1 MDRFRLARAFLSR
14 VDPETAHDLTLWALR
29 CGLGPAGVAPDDP
42 VLAVRLWGRD
52 FANPLGLAAGFDKNA
67 TVIAATLRWGFFDK
81 NATVI
86 AATLRWGFGFVEVG
100 SITPAAQPGNAKP
113 RVFRLAE
120 DEAVINRL
128 GFPSQGLAAAA
139 ARIGRWRAQS
149 ERMPAE
155 RTPAEG
161 RPAGLSAGLVGVNL
175 GKNRDSAD
183 PAADYAEGARMLAP
197 YADYL
202 AVNVSS
208 PNTPGLRALQGR
220 DQLARIVGQVRAAL
234 AGSPPTT
241 RPPLLVKIAP
251 DLSAAEMAEIAAV
264 AVELKLA
271 GLIVGNTTV
280 ARPET
285 LAGADRGEAG
295 GLSGRPLF
303 APSTDVLGEIYRLT
317 EGRVPLVGV
326 GGVGSAADAYAK
338 IRAGASLV
346 QLYTALI
353 YRGPGLVAEIKAGL
367 AALLRRD
374 GFSQVSE
381 AVGADHR

>member
-1 MDRFRLARAFLSR
+1 MDRTRLARAVLSR
-14 VDPETAHDLTLWALR
+14 LDPETAHELTLWALR
-29 CGLGPAGVAPDDP
+29 HGLGPARAGPDDP

-67 TVIAATLRWGFFDK
+67 TVIG
-81 NATVI
+81 
-86 AATLRWGFGFVEVG
+86 ATLRWGFGFVEVG
-100 SITPAAQPGNAKP
+100 SITPAPQPGNPRP

-120 DEAVINRL
+120 DGAVINRL
-128 GFPSQGLAAAA
+128 GFPSRGLAAAV
-139 ARIGRWRAQS
+139 ARIGRWRAQAG
-149 ERMPAE
+149 RAPA
-155 RTPAEG
+155 R
-161 RPAGLSAGLVGVNL
+161 GLPTGLLGVNL

-183 PAADYAEGARMLAP
+183 PAADYAEGARLLAP
-197 YADYL
+197 LADYL

-220 DQLARIVGQVRAAL
+220 DQLTRILGQVRAAL
-234 AGSPPTT
+234 AALPPAAQ
-241 RPPLLVKIAP
+241 PALLVKIDP
-251 DLSAAEMAEIAAV
+251 DLSGAALAEIATV
-264 AVELKLA
+264 AVESNLA

-285 LAGADRGEAG
+285 LAGGPQGEAG

-303 APSTDVLGEIYRLT
+303 GPSTAVLGEIYRLT
-317 EGRVPLVGV
+317 EGRVPLIGV
-326 GGVGSAADAYAK
+326 GGIGSAADAYAK

-346 QLYTALI
+346 QLYTALV
-353 YRGPGLVAEIKAGL
+353 YQGPGLVAEIKAGL

-374 GFSQVSE
+374 GFSRVGE

>member
-1 MDRFRLARAFLSR
+1 MDRTRLVRAVLGR
-14 VDPETAHDLTLWALR
+14 LDPETAHELTLWALR
-29 CGLGPAGVAPDDP
+29 HGLGPARAVADDP

-67 TVIAATLRWGFFDK
+67 AVIG
-81 NATVI
+81 
-86 AATLRWGFGFVEVG
+86 ATLRWGFGFVEVG
-100 SITPAAQPGNAKP
+100 SITPAPQPGNPRP

-120 DEAVINRL
+120 DGAAINRL
-128 GFPSQGLAAAA
+128 GFPSQGLAAAV
-139 ARIGRWRAQS
+139 ARIGRWRAQ
-149 ERMPAE
+149 AE
-155 RTPAEG
+155 AK
-161 RPAGLSAGLVGVNL
+161 GLPGGLLGINL

-183 PAADYAEGARMLAP
+183 PAADYAEGARALAP
-197 YADYL
+197 FADYL

-220 DQLARIVGQVRAAL
+220 DELNRILGRVRAAIAAL
-234 AGSPPTT
+234 PPAAQ
-241 RPPLLVKIAP
+241 PPLLVKIAP
-251 DLSAAEMAEIAAV
+251 DLSAAAISEIAAV
-264 AVELKLA
+264 AVESKLA

-280 ARPET
+280 ARPASLT
-285 LAGADRGEAG
+285 GADRGESG

-303 APSTDVLGEIYRLT
+303 APSTEVLREIYRLT
-317 EGRVPLVGV
+317 EGRVPLIGV

-346 QLYTALI
+346 QLYTALV
-353 YRGPGLVAEIKAGL
+353 YQGPGLVAEITAGL

-374 GFSQVSE
+374 GFSQLSQ

>member
-1 MDRFRLARAFLSR
+1 MDRYRLARVLLGR
-14 VDPETAHDLTLWALR
+14 LDPETAHDLTLRALR
-29 CGLGPAGVAPDDP
+29 HGLGPAAAAPDEP

-52 FANPLGLAAGFDKNA
+52 FATPLGLAAGFDKNA
-67 TVIAATLRWGFFDK
+67 TVIGPA
-81 NATVI
+81 
-86 AATLRWGFGFVEVG
+86 LRWGFGFVEVG
-100 SITPAAQPGNAKP
+100 SITPAAQRGNPKP

-120 DEAVINRL
+120 DEAAINRL
-128 GFPSQGLAAAA
+128 GFPSQGSAAAA
-139 ARIGRWRAQS
+139 ARIGRWRAQAG
-149 ERMPAE
+149 RA
-155 RTPAEG
+155 PAEG
-161 RPAGLSAGLVGVNL
+161 LPSGPPMATPGGTPAGTSGGLVGVNL

-197 YADYL
+197 FADYL

-220 DQLARIVGQVRAAL
+220 DELVRIIGRLRAAIADL
-234 AGSPPTT
+234 PPAA

-251 DLSAAEMAEIAAV
+251 DLSAAGMAEIAAV
-264 AVELKLA
+264 AVELELS

-285 LAGADRGEAG
+285 LTGADRGEAG

-303 APSTDVLGEIYRLT
+303 APSTAVLGEIYRLT
-317 EGRVPLVGV
+317 EGQVPLVGV

-346 QLYTALI
+346 QLYTALV
-353 YRGPGLVAEIKAGL
+353 YQGPGLVAEIKAGL

-374 GFSQVSE
+374 GFSQLSE

>member
-1 MDRFRLARAFLSR
+1 MDRTRLARAVLSR
-14 VDPETAHDLTLWALR
+14 LDPETAHELTLWALR
-29 CGLGPAGVAPDDP
+29 HGLGPARAVADDP

-67 TVIAATLRWGFFDK
+67 TVIG
-81 NATVI
+81 
-86 AATLRWGFGFVEVG
+86 ATLRWGFGFVEVG
-100 SITPAAQPGNAKP
+100 SITPAPQPGNPRP

-120 DEAVINRL
+120 DGAVINRL
-128 GFPSQGLAAAA
+128 GFPSQGLAAVG
-139 ARIGRWRAQS
+139 ARIGRWRAQAA
-149 ERMPAE
+149 RA
-155 RTPAEG
+155 PAEG
-161 RPAGLSAGLVGVNL
+161 LLGVNL

-183 PAADYAEGARMLAP
+183 PAADYAEGARLLAP
-197 YADYL
+197 FADYL

-208 PNTPGLRALQGR
+208 PNTPGLRALQDR
-220 DQLARIVGQVRAAL
+220 DELTRILGQVRAAIADL
-234 AGSPPTT
+234 PPAAQ
-241 RPPLLVKIAP
+241 PALLVKIAP
-251 DLSAAEMAEIAAV
+251 DLSTAVLVEIAAV
-264 AVELKLA
+264 AVELNLA

-285 LAGADRGEAG
+285 LAGGHKGESG

-303 APSTDVLGEIYRLT
+303 APSTAVLGEIYRLT
-317 EGRVPLVGV
+317 GGRVPLVGV

-346 QLYTALI
+346 QLYTALV

>member
-1 MDRFRLARAFLSR
+1 MDRTRLVRAVLGR
-14 VDPETAHDLTLWALR
+14 LDPETAHELTLWALR
-29 CGLGPAGVAPDDP
+29 HGLGPARAVADDP

-67 TVIAATLRWGFFDK
+67 TVIGP
-81 NATVI
+81 
-86 AATLRWGFGFVEVG
+86 TLRWGFGFVEVG
-100 SITPAAQPGNAKP
+100 SITPAPQPGNPRP

-128 GFPSQGLAAAA
+128 GFPSQGLAAAV
-139 ARIGRWRAQS
+139 ARIGRWRAQ
-149 ERMPAE
+149 AE
-155 RTPAEG
+155 RAPA
-161 RPAGLSAGLVGVNL
+161 RGLLGVNL
-175 GKNRDSAD
+175 GNNRDSAD
-183 PAADYAEGARMLAP
+183 PAADFAEGALALAP
-197 YADYL
+197 FADYL

-220 DQLARIVGQVRAAL
+220 DELVRIVGQVRAAIAAL
-234 AGSPPTT
+234 PPAAQ
-241 RPPLLVKIAP
+241 PPLLVKIAP
-251 DLSAAEMAEIAAV
+251 DLSAAVLAEIAAV

-285 LAGADRGEAG
+285 LAGGHQGEAG

-303 APSTDVLGEIYRLT
+303 APSTRVLGEIYRLT
-317 EGRVPLVGV
+317 EGRVPLIGV
-326 GGVGSAADAYAK
+326 GGVGGAADAYAK

-346 QLYTALI
+346 QLYTALV

-367 AALLRRD
+367 AARLRRD

>member
-1 MDRFRLARAFLSR
+1 MDRTRLVRAVLGR
-14 VDPETAHDLTLWALR
+14 LDPETAHELTLWALR
-29 CGLGPAGVAPDDP
+29 HGLGPARAVADDP

-67 TVIAATLRWGFFDK
+67 TVIGP
-81 NATVI
+81 
-86 AATLRWGFGFVEVG
+86 TLRWGFGFVEVG
-100 SITPAAQPGNAKP
+100 SITPAPQPGNPRP

-128 GFPSQGLAAAA
+128 GFPSQGLAAAV
-139 ARIGRWRAQS
+139 ARIGRWRAQ
-149 ERMPAE
+149 AE
-155 RTPAEG
+155 RAPA
-161 RPAGLSAGLVGVNL
+161 RGLLGVNL
-175 GKNRDSAD
+175 GNNRDSAD
-183 PAADYAEGARMLAP
+183 PAADFAEGALALAP
-197 YADYL
+197 FADYL

-220 DQLARIVGQVRAAL
+220 DELVRIVGQVRAAIAAL
-234 AGSPPTT
+234 PPAAQ
-241 RPPLLVKIAP
+241 PPLLVKIAP
-251 DLSAAEMAEIAAV
+251 DLSAAVLAEIAAV

-285 LAGADRGEAG
+285 LAGGHQGEAG

-303 APSTDVLGEIYRLT
+303 APSTRVLGEIYRLT
-317 EGRVPLVGV
+317 EGRVPLIGV
-326 GGVGSAADAYAK
+326 GGVGDAADAYAK

-346 QLYTALI
+346 QLYTALV

-367 AALLRRD
+367 AARLRRD
-374 GFSQVSE
+374 GFSRVSE

>member
-1 MDRFRLARAFLSR
+1 MDRTRLARAVLGLL
-14 VDPETAHDLTLWALR
+14 DPETAHALTLWALR
-29 CGLGPAGVAPDDP
+29 HGLGPARAVPDDP

-67 TVIAATLRWGFFDK
+67 TVIGP
-81 NATVI
+81 
-86 AATLRWGFGFVEVG
+86 TLRWGFGFVEVG
-100 SITPAAQPGNAKP
+100 SITPAPQPGNPRP

-120 DEAVINRL
+120 DGAVINRL
-128 GFPSQGLAAAA
+128 GFPSLGLAAAV
-139 ARIGRWRAQS
+139 ARIGRWRAH
-149 ERMPAE
+149 AE
-155 RTPAEG
+155 AKG
-161 RPAGLSAGLVGVNL
+161 LPAGLLGVNL
-175 GKNRDSAD
+175 GTNRDSPD
-183 PAADYAEGARMLAP
+183 PAADYAEGARALAP
-197 YADYL
+197 FADYL

-220 DQLARIVGQVRAAL
+220 DQLARIVGQVRAAIAAL
-234 AGSPPTT
+234 PAAAQ
-241 RPPLLVKIAP
+241 PPLLVKIAP
-251 DLSAAEMAEIAAV
+251 DLSAAAISEIAAV

-285 LAGADRGEAG
+285 LAGGHQGEAG

-303 APSTDVLGEIYRLT
+303 APSTRVLGEIYRLT
-317 EGRVPLVGV
+317 EGRVPLIGV
-326 GGVGSAADAYAK
+326 GGVGGAADAYAK

-353 YRGPGLVAEIKAGL
+353 YQGPGLVAEITAGL

-374 GFSQVSE
+374 GFSHVSE

>member
-1 MDRFRLARAFLSR
+1 MDRTRLARAVLGR
-14 VDPETAHDLTLWALR
+14 LDPETAHELTLWALR
-29 CGLGPAGVAPDDP
+29 HGLGPARAGPDDP

-67 TVIAATLRWGFFDK
+67 TVIGP
-81 NATVI
+81 
-86 AATLRWGFGFVEVG
+86 TLRWGFGFVEVG
-100 SITPAAQPGNAKP
+100 SITPAPQPGNPRP

-120 DEAVINRL
+120 DGAVINRL

-139 ARIGRWRAQS
+139 TRIGRWRAQAA
-149 ERMPAE
+149 RAPA
-155 RTPAEG
+155 
-161 RPAGLSAGLVGVNL
+161 AGLLGVNL
-175 GKNRDSAD
+175 GTNRDSAD
-183 PAADYAEGARMLAP
+183 PAADYAEGARALGP
-197 YADYL
+197 FADYL

-208 PNTPGLRALQGR
+208 PNTPGLRALQDR
-220 DQLARIVGQVRAAL
+220 DQLTRILGQVRAAIVAL
-234 AGSPPTT
+234 PPAAQ
-241 RPPLLVKIAP
+241 PALLVKIAP
-251 DLSAAEMAEIAAV
+251 DLSAAARTEIAAV
-264 AVELKLA
+264 AVESNLA

-280 ARPET
+280 ARPGT
-285 LAGADRGEAG
+285 LAGGHRGEAG

-303 APSTDVLGEIYRLT
+303 APSTAVLGEIYRLT
-317 EGRVPLVGV
+317 GGRVPLIGV

-338 IRAGASLV
+338 IRAGASLM

-367 AALLRRD
+367 AARLRRD